1 MRTEAV
7 RFPNAEG
14 HLLSGRLD
22 LPLLPPVAY
31 AIFAHCFTCGKNTKA
46 ATHIARAL
54 NAAGFGVLRFDFT
67 GLGES
72 EGEFGATGFSANVAD
87 LVAAAGFLEREHVAP
102 ALLVGHSLGG
112 AAVLHAAASIAAV
125 KAVAT
130 IGAPFDPAHVRQL
143 LGDAAAIAEREGSA
157 PLTLAS
163 GTFRIT
169 KRFVE
174 ELSAVDSSETIRAL
188 RRPLLVLHSPV
199 DATVGVD
206 NAAAIFQAALH
217 PKSFVSLD
225 HADHLL
231 TDAADA
237 RFAGE
242 VIAAWAARYALRAT
256 AARALPELQSA
267 QVVARTAAD
276 EGFLTD
282 VNAGGHA
289 LLADEP
295 EAAGGT
301 GRGPSPY
308 DLLVGALGACTS
320 MTLQLYA
327 RRKGW
332 PLDAATVRL
341 THGKV
346 HARDCADC
354 ETKDGH
360 IDTIER
366 TIELT
371 GALDD
376 DQRAKLLEI
385 ADKCPV
391 HRTLHGEIKV
401 RTRLAS
407 DGA

>member
-14 HLLSGRLD
+14 QLLSGRLD
-22 LPLLPPVAY
+22 LPLIPPAAY
-31 AIFAHCFTCGKNTKA
+31 AIFAHCFTCGKNLKA

-72 EGEFGATGFSANVAD
+72 EGDFATSGFSADVAD
-87 LVAAAGFLEREHVAP
+87 LVAAAAFLERERVAP
-102 ALLVGHSLGG
+102 TLLVGHSLGG
-112 AAVLHAAASIAAV
+112 AAALRAPASIAAV
-125 KAVAT
+125 RAVAT
-130 IGAPFDPAHVRQL
+130 IGAPFDPAHVRHL
-143 LGDAAAIAEREGSA
+143 LGEAAAIAERDGSA

-169 KRFVE
+169 KQFVDD
-174 ELSAVDSSETIRAL
+174 LSAGDARSTLRAL
-188 RRPLLVLHSPV
+188 RRSLLVLHSPV
-199 DATVGVD
+199 DATVDVD
-206 NAAAIFQAALH
+206 NATAIFQAALH

-225 HADHLL
+225 RADHLL
-231 TDAADA
+231 TDPADA
-237 RFAGE
+237 RYAGA
-242 VIAAWAARYALRAT
+242 VIAAWAARYAMPAQP
-256 AARALPELQSA
+256 ARTMPELRSA
-267 QVVARTAAD
+267 QVVVRTAAD

-295 EAAGGT
+295 AAAGGT
-301 GRGPSPY
+301 DRGPSPY
-308 DLLVGALGACTS
+308 DLLIGALGACTS

-327 RRKGW
+327 KRKGW
-332 PLDAATVRL
+332 PLAAATVRL
-341 THGKV
+341 THSRL
-346 HARDCADC
+346 HAQDCGDC
-354 ETKDGH
+354 ETRDGH

-366 TIELT
+366 TIELA

-401 RTRLAS
+401 RTRLVTGDA
-407 DGA
+407 